1 MELVAVVGPR
11 DAGPGEREMM
21 LKEAMALVGDG
32 PDAMRI
38 DVPGKGSGEPAG
50 EGTMRQIMEP
60 VIPALQSGSLFGA
73 NPPLLLVD
81 AQNLQAAEAAIIGEM
96 VSPPAEGVR
105 LILVST
111 GSLPTSLARVVKEHG
126 KTQRVARLRERDAIG
141 WLATEAKHRNLSLD
155 AQAREALIS
164 RFGTDLASIGAAL
177 DQLRESDGPV
187 TGDSI
192 RDRFKNRPEEPVWLF
207 SDAVAA
213 GDVQESLRRL
223 ADFLTHSHPLIL
235 LAYLEGDLRRR
246 ALAAAAPDLGTLTT
260 WLGVQPDNYP
270 AKKAWRQRSQT
281 SDSELRRAIAALARA
296 DRVLKTQP
304 EETHVVT
311 LERLTVA
318 LCRWFGG
325 QAVRR

>member
-1 MELVAVVGPR
+1 
-11 DAGPGEREMM
+11 MM
-21 LKEAMALVGDG
+21 LNEATALVGET
-32 PDAMRI
+32 PDAVRI

-50 EGTMRQIMEP
+50 EGSMRQVLEP

-73 NPPLLLVD
+73 HPPLMLID
-81 AQNLQAAEAAIIGEM
+81 AQNLQAAEAAIIADM
-96 VSPPAEGVR
+96 VSPPPADVT
-105 LILVST
+105 LILVAT
-111 GSLPTSLARVVKEHG
+111 GSMPAVLTKAVKEHG
-126 KTQRVARLRERDAIG
+126 TIKRVARLRERDALG
-141 WLATEAKHRNLSLD
+141 WLAAEAKSRNISLD
-155 AQAREALIS
+155 NQAREVLIS

-177 DQLRESDGPV
+177 DQLRDTEGPV
-187 TGDSI
+187 TGDAI
-192 RDRFKNRPEEPVWLF
+192 RNRFKNRPEEPVWLF
-207 SDAVAA
+207 ADAVAS

-235 LAYLEGDLRRR
+235 LAYLEGELRRR
-246 ALAAAAPDLGTLTT
+246 ALAAAAPDLGTLTN

-281 SDSELRRAIAALARA
+281 SDSELRRALAALARA